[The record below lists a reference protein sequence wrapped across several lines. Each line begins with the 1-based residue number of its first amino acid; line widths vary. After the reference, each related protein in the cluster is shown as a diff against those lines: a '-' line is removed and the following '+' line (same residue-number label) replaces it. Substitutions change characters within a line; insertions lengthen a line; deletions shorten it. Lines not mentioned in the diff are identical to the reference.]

1 MKNAHTL
8 NKKSGK
14 TYLFATES
22 LTEKES
28 KTE

>member
-8 NKKSGK
+8 NQKPTK
-14 TYLFATES
+14 TNLFPTES
-22 LTEKES
+22 FSEKES